1 MIDLSQLPPPDI
13 IETLDYEQLL
23 AANTALLLEQYP
35 EEERTAVA
43 ERLALESDP
52 RTKLLQQLS
61 YRELIL
67 RQRINEAARACMLAY
82 SSGTDLDN
90 LTAVFDVQRSLIAAG
105 DPTANPPTSDEWE
118 SDASLRRRTQLAA
131 ESYTSCGT
139 FEAYRFHALG
149 VPGVEEASVTRPQP
163 GIVRV
168 LILPDAAYPDSVASL
183 LTAVQQHLSSRK
195 LRSVNDVVE
204 VVQAGMRTF
213 NVTAKLVLRAGPSSA
228 AVVQAAHTAVQD
240 YAVSIRQLGYDVTRS
255 GLYAALHQAGV
266 KKVELL
272 EPAVDIPCDLT
283 EVAIL
288 GQISLTTEVTDDD

>member
-13 IETLDYEQLL
+13 IETLDFEQLL
-23 AANTALLLEQYP
+23 DANKSRLLELYP
-35 EEERTAVA
+35 EEERPAVA

-52 RTKLLQQLS
+52 RTKLLQEFS
-61 YRELIL
+61 YRELVL

-82 SSGTDLDN
+82 SAGADLDN
-90 LTAVFDVQRSLIAAG
+90 LTAVFDVQRSLISAG
-105 DPTANPPTSDEWE
+105 DPQASPPTSDTWE

-139 FEAYRFHALG
+139 FEAYRFHALS
-149 VPGVEEASVTRPQP
+149 VPGVEEASVTRPEP
-163 GIVRV
+163 GRVRV
-168 LILPDAAYPDSVASL
+168 LVLPDAAYPDDVATL
-183 LTAVQQHLSSRK
+183 LKAVQAHLSSRK

-204 VVQAGMRTF
+204 VVQASVRPF

-228 AVVQAAHTAVQD
+228 AVVQAAHEAVQR
-240 YAVSIRQLGYDVTRS
+240 YAASIRQLGYDVTRS

-272 EPAVDIPCDLT
+272 EPATDIACDLT